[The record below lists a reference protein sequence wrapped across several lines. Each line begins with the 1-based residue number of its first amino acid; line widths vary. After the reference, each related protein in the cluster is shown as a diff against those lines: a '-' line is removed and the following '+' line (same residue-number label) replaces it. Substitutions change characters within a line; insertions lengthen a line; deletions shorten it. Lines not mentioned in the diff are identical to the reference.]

1 MDKLK
6 QERELAEMPEN
17 VLHNA
22 ATILDAV
29 FPASGESAVLDRKL
43 PRRIVGQLKNLAK
56 GMKK

>member
-1 MDKLK
+1 MEKLK
-6 QERELAEMPEN
+6 QERELAEKPES

-29 FPASGESAVLDRKL
+29 FPANGEPARIDRKL